1 VLEAPQ
7 GEEAGV
13 NALLNDATEF
23 LQYARGITGL
33 LVEALQDDEDFDKPR
48 IRLALGAINALVV
61 MGVQCASRAHLK
73 MEWDRA

>member
-1 VLEAPQ
+1 M
-7 GEEAGV
+7 